1 MSRHTNLK
9 EIVKDSYIGAEG
21 YYDENP
27 DNDLYNYGNED
38 DYYDQEDYGYEQ
50 QNQ

>member
-21 YYDENP
+21 YYDEN
-27 DNDLYNYGNED
+27 YGNED

-50 QNQ
+50 ETK